1 MRERYASGIDD
12 KTAKQMIDLLNANL
26 ANLIDLSLDS
36 KQCHWNLQGTGFI
49 GVHQLLDE
57 TTERL
62 YEALDAVAER
72 IVILGGSPNG
82 LASRVAKDSILED
95 YPTDITEVDQ
105 HVRELT
111 TRYKTVA
118 ETLREA
124 IETAGDAGDEDTAD
138 LFTEVS
144 RIVDKDAWFIGANN
158 PKQLVASEKPASKKT
173 SAKKSAK

>member
-62 YEALDAVAER
+62 YEAFDAVAER

-111 TRYKTVA
+111 SRYKAVA
-118 ETLREA
+118 EKLRES

-158 PKQLVASEKPASKKT
+158 PKQLPASAKPASKKAPT
-173 SAKKSAK
+173 KKSAK